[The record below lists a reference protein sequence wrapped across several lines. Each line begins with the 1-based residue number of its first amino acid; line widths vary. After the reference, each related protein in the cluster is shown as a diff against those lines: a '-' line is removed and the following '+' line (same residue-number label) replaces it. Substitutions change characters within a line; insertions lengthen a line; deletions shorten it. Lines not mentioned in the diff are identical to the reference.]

1 MPNAKKSKQ
10 AARRDRVAA
19 MRAQQKRAERRRN
32 LITIG
37 AIVAVAAVIIGGV
50 AWYAIGRSNGSSSGA
65 TAQVIPPGVTGQTTV
80 QIRVFCSCPR
90 RPLCRCRHPV
100 GTTPRTRKASS

>member
-1 MPNAKKSKQ
+1 MPNTKKSRQ
-10 AARRDRVAA
+10 AARRERVAA

-50 AWYAIGRSNGSSSGA
+50 AWYAVGRSSGSSA
-65 TAQVIPPGVTGQTTV
+65 TAEVIPPGVTGQTTV
-80 QIRVFCSCPR
+80 QAAA
-90 RPLCRCRHPV
+90 H
-100 GTTPRTRKASS
+100 

>member
-1 MPNAKKSKQ
+1 MPNPKKVKQ

-37 AIVAVAAVIIGGV
+37 VIAAVAAVIIGVV
-50 AWYAIGRSNGSSSGA
+50 ACG
-65 TAQVIPPGVTGQTTV
+65 PP
-80 QIRVFCSCPR
+80 
-90 RPLCRCRHPV
+90 PV
-100 GTTPRTRKASS
+100 S